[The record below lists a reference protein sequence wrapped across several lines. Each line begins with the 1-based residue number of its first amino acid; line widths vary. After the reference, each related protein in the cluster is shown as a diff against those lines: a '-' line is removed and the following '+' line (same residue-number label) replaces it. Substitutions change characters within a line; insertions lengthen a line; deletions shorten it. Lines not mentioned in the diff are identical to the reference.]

1 MHYFT
6 NYEKPSLCPFYVDLR
21 LSGTTCSELSTY
33 ILHDL
38 HYESSQFLSS
48 SSKLCF
54 ASYLCYILLLMKS
67 FQLTILQSIK
77 ELDRLLEPRKLRSE
91 ME

>member
-21 LSGTTCSELSTY
+21 LSGMTCSELSTY

-54 ASYLCYILLLMKS
+54 ASYSCYILLLIVFS
-67 FQLTILQSIK
+67 THYLQSIK
-77 ELDRLLEPRKLRSE
+77 ELDRLLEPRKFKI
-91 ME
+91 